1 MIIDTILKNCSK
13 RQNHKCDE
21 QCENCSYGKFCPE
34 DCEKCF
40 EYIHYPYRA
49 KDGAP
54 KRKYDCPNMADFYT
68 CKYSY
73 RYTSE
78 IMYALERTT
87 RLFTVKNLKVLSFG
101 CGPCTDLF
109 AIDCLRE
116 NGTLTYD
123 TLEYHGIDY
132 SESVWKNIHD
142 DIKSFENDKIKISFF
157 LQGCLPNH
165 Q

>member
-1 MIIDTILKNCSK
+1 
-13 RQNHKCDE
+13 
-21 QCENCSYGKFCPE
+21 
-34 DCEKCF
+34 
-40 EYIHYPYRA
+40 
-49 KDGAP
+49 
-54 KRKYDCPNMADFYT
+54 
-68 CKYSY
+68 
-73 RYTSE
+73 
-78 IMYALERTT
+78 MYALERTT

-157 LQGCLPNH
+157 TRMLAKSSMIFPKEHGFQTLLCFNMFFLIWKNILAVII
-165 Q
+165 